1 MADPILEIQNLNS
14 WYGKG
19 RDRRQVLKDVSL
31 TLAPGEALGVVGE
44 SGSGKTTLAK
54 CVLGIVTDYQGTLKV
69 NSQRPQMVFQD
80 PYGSLNPARTVG
92 WFLEEA
98 LRASGVKRR
107 EERRDRAIT
116 MLCQVGLDEEHYG
129 RRPAQLS
136 GGQRQRVSIAAALIQ
151 GSKLIVLD
159 EPVSALDVTLQA
171 QILQLLADLR
181 EKFQLSY
188 LFISHDLAVVYQLCD
203 RVAVMTGGQIVE
215 EGDADTVYDHPQHPY
230 TQNLLAA
237 SLALGEG

>member
-107 EERRDRAIT
+107 E
-116 MLCQVGLDEEHYG
+116 
-129 RRPAQLS
+129 
-136 GGQRQRVSIAAALIQ
+136 
-151 GSKLIVLD
+151 
-159 EPVSALDVTLQA
+159 
-171 QILQLLADLR
+171 
-181 EKFQLSY
+181 
-188 LFISHDLAVVYQLCD
+188 
-203 RVAVMTGGQIVE
+203 
-215 EGDADTVYDHPQHPY
+215 
-230 TQNLLAA
+230 
-237 SLALGEG
+237 

>member
-98 LRASGVKRR
+98 LRASGRSVRCER
-107 EERRDRAIT
+107 AGGSAQLRCRTELRYRSGMTPEE
-116 MLCQVGLDEEHYG
+116 VGL
-129 RRPAQLS
+129 
-136 GGQRQRVSIAAALIQ
+136 
-151 GSKLIVLD
+151 
-159 EPVSALDVTLQA
+159 
-171 QILQLLADLR
+171 
-181 EKFQLSY
+181 
-188 LFISHDLAVVYQLCD
+188 
-203 RVAVMTGGQIVE
+203 
-215 EGDADTVYDHPQHPY
+215 
-230 TQNLLAA
+230 
-237 SLALGEG
+237 

>member
-80 PYGSLNPARTVG
+80 P
-92 WFLEEA
+92 
-98 LRASGVKRR
+98 
-107 EERRDRAIT
+107 
-116 MLCQVGLDEEHYG
+116 
-129 RRPAQLS
+129 
-136 GGQRQRVSIAAALIQ
+136 
-151 GSKLIVLD
+151 
-159 EPVSALDVTLQA
+159 
-171 QILQLLADLR
+171 
-181 EKFQLSY
+181 
-188 LFISHDLAVVYQLCD
+188 
-203 RVAVMTGGQIVE
+203 
-215 EGDADTVYDHPQHPY
+215 
-230 TQNLLAA
+230 
-237 SLALGEG
+237 